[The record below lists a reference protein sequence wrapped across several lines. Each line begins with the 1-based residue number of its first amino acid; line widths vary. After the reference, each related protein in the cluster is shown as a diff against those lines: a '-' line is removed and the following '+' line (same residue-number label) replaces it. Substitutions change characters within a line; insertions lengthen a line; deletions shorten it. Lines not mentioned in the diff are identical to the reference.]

1 MRPVFTSFGRA
12 LLSQLHFRMLM
23 LSVIPFVLSIA
34 VWGVGLWLYLQP
46 MIDWLQNYFVE
57 NDGFRVSNELLMWLG
72 MGAFKTVVVPL
83 IAMWILLPLMILT
96 ALIFVGVMAMPV
108 IVKHVGSRRYKDLEA
123 RKGGTFFGSLWM
135 STSSFTI
142 FLVLWLIT
150 LPLSLIP
157 PLTFVIQPI
166 LWGWLTYRVMAY
178 DALADHADAEE
189 RKIILRIHRWQ
200 LLVIGA
206 ITGAMGAAP
215 TLLWL
220 GGALSVIFFPVL
232 AAGAIWLYVLVFIFS
247 GLWFQHY
254 CMDALTQHRAA
265 QAAGKAAEQ
274 AVTQATA
281 PTPEETVI
289 VLPPPADAQVDN
301 QPGNPPTPQI

>member
-1 MRPVFTSFGRA
+1 MRPVFTAFGRA
-12 LLSQLHFRMLM
+12 VWSQLHFKMLL
-23 LSVIPFVLSIA
+23 LSVLPFVLSLV

-46 MIDWLQNYFVE
+46 MIDGLQNYFIE
-57 NDGFRVSNELLMWLG
+57 NDGFRFSNDVLTWVG
-72 MGAFKTVVVPL
+72 MGALKTVVVPL

-108 IVKHVGSRRYKDLEA
+108 IAKHVGSRQYKELET
-123 RKGGTFFGSLWM
+123 RNGGTFLGSLWT
-135 STSSFTI
+135 STSSFVV
-142 FLVLWLIT
+142 FLVLWIIT

-157 PLTFVIQPI
+157 PLTFVIQPV

-178 DALADHADAEE
+178 DALAEHADVTE
-189 RKIILRIHRWQ
+189 RKAILRAHRWP
-200 LLVIGA
+200 LFLIGA
-206 ITGAMGAAP
+206 IAGAMGAAP

-254 CMDALTQHRAA
+254 CMEALRRHRADNGNL
-265 QAAGKAAEQ
+265 QPAAELYPTMLMQ
-274 AVTQATA
+274 TAVTH
-281 PTPEETVI
+281 TVI
-289 VLPPPADAQVDN
+289 EDKK
-301 QPGNPPTPQI
+301 

>member
-1 MRPVFTSFGRA
+1 MRPVLTAFGRA
-12 LLSQLHFRMLM
+12 VWSQLHFKMLL
-23 LSVIPFVLSIA
+23 LSILPFVLSVV
-34 VWGVGLWLYLQP
+34 VWGFGLWLYLQP
-46 MIDWLQNYFVE
+46 MIDYLQNYFIE
-57 NDGFRVSNELLMWLG
+57 NDGFRFSNDVLTWVG
-72 MGAFKTVVVPL
+72 MGALKTVVVPL

-108 IVKHVGSRRYKDLEA
+108 IVKHVGSRQYKELEA
-123 RKGGTFFGSLWM
+123 RKGGTFIGSLWT

-142 FLVLWLIT
+142 FLVLWIVT

-157 PLTFVIQPI
+157 PLTFVIQPV

-178 DALADHADAEE
+178 DALADHADAAE
-189 RKIILRIHRWQ
+189 RKAILRTHRWQ
-200 LLVIGA
+200 LLLIGA

-254 CMDALTQHRAA
+254 CMAALKHHRVGNNDLKTGGDQNGQTLTQS
-265 QAAGKAAEQ
+265 ELNSPLID
-274 AVTQATA
+274 V
-281 PTPEETVI
+281 
-289 VLPPPADAQVDN
+289 VLDEKK
-301 QPGNPPTPQI
+301 